1 MRFSLLKL
9 PSCRQ
14 RPVILAVI
22 GASALQGIF
31 LVIAVMLGITREIFT
46 PEVVL
51 KTASAPSGKTAEAV
65 AASRTSAEFARAH
78 ASAHALEL
86 PKESLESFSGQLEMD
101 NWITDTLDAG
111 TALASL
117 QMNAFSAFSD
127 TASATA
133 PLEMDFD
140 TAIFMGQSVT
150 ARRILLIVDISAS
163 VKSKVERSGRSM
175 ELIREEVRTFVESL
189 SAGHLFGILQFSRSW
204 DSFRN
209 EMVPAT
215 TAMKTEARQWL
226 EHSFRT
232 SGTSGRNWKR
242 PSPDG
247 IIGVLRAAFA
257 FDEELDEI
265 ILLSDGDFQ
274 TSLPGGGGKD
284 VPWSEIQRL
293 SRALQ
298 EDRFQPVRI
307 SMISFY
313 PEPQHARAMHLWTRN
328 QRDGWLKILS
338 GETNES
344 SW

>member
-1 MRFSLLKL
+1 
-9 PSCRQ
+9 
-14 RPVILAVI
+14 
-22 GASALQGIF
+22 
-31 LVIAVMLGITREIFT
+31 
-46 PEVVL
+46 
-51 KTASAPSGKTAEAV
+51 
-65 AASRTSAEFARAH
+65 
-78 ASAHALEL
+78 
-86 PKESLESFSGQLEMD
+86 
-101 NWITDTLDAG
+101 
-111 TALASL
+111 
-117 QMNAFSAFSD
+117 
-127 TASATA
+127 
-133 PLEMDFD
+133 
-140 TAIFMGQSVT
+140 
-150 ARRILLIVDISAS
+150 
-163 VKSKVERSGRSM
+163 M